1 MKTFKDQGDREWVL
15 QVNYSAKQRVQALA
29 GVDLFDLSIF
39 EKLGSD
45 PGKLIEILYAIC
57 QEQADKLGL
66 KKEQFY
72 DAIIG
77 DCLEAAADALTQEII
92 NFFPKRRREVFQK
105 LVATAGK
112 VQDKALELIETKLD
126 SGEILRKLEQ
136 SLNAASGSAPA
147 SSESTPAHSPSDSST

>member
-1 MKTFKDQGDREWVL
+1 MQTFKDSAAREWIIT
-15 QVNYSAKQRVQALA
+15 VNYSTKQRVQGMAQ
-29 GVDLFDLSIF
+29 VDLFDLSVF
-39 EKLGSD
+39 EKLGND

-57 QEQADKLGL
+57 QEQADKTGL

-105 LVATAGK
+105 LVATAGQ
-112 VQDKALELIETKLD
+112 VQDKALALIGRASCMET
-126 SGEILRKLEQ
+126 SGR
-136 SLNAASGSAPA
+136 SLPR
-147 SSESTPAHSPSDSST
+147 ESNRRR

>member
-1 MKTFKDQGDREWVL
+1 VDL
-15 QVNYSAKQRVQALA
+15 QVNYSAKQRVQAMA
-29 GVDLFDLSIF
+29 GRRPVRSVDLR
-39 EKLGSD
+39 KARQR

-57 QEQADKLGL
+57 QEQADKTGL

-112 VQDKALELIETKLD
+112 VQDKALELIETN
-126 SGEILRKLEQ
+126 ST
-136 SLNAASGSAPA
+136 AARSC
-147 SSESTPAHSPSDSST
+147 EN